1 MNTSPSSE
9 CREVSGLSPDP
20 RVRVFRRTLHGLE
33 DFEGMEVDAYVVL
46 GASHVVVLDT
56 LLNPADVADMLAAL
70 GPASAGKQLLCVNS
84 HADWDHVWGNGY
96 FRHTRS
102 VPIIAHERCRQR
114 LLAPEAQARLERF
127 QQQTRTFDGVMVVP
141 PTLTFTEQMTIAD
154 EELSIELRH
163 APGHCHDHIVAWLP
177 ALRLLL
183 GFDAIEWPLP
193 CIEESDCAA
202 AMLPTLQYLAALNPL
217 HVLCS
222 HGNVSNPALIQE
234 NLAYFQ
240 EIERRAHQLLAQRL
254 PAVHELEQA
263 AALINY
269 PFAEAIAHVSA
280 DIDRAY
286 YSWAHEQNARAIL
299 THLRTQ
305 HLQAANETA

>member
-1 MNTSPSSE
+1 MNTPPTAE
-9 CREVSGLSPDP
+9 CREITGLSPDP

-56 LLNPADVADMLAAL
+56 LLNPADVAGMLAAL
-70 GPASAGKQLLCVNS
+70 GPALAVKQLLCVNS

-96 FRHTRS
+96 FRHTR
-102 VPIIAHERCRQR
+102 PAPLIAHERCRQR
-114 LLAPEAQARLERF
+114 LLDPEALTRLERY
-127 QQQTRTFDGVMVVP
+127 QQETRAFDGVVVVP
-141 PTLTFTEQMTIAD
+141 PTLTFTTQMTIAD
-154 EELSIELRH
+154 EELSIELLH
-163 APGHCHDHIVAWLP
+163 APGHCRDQIVAWLP

-193 CIEESDCAA
+193 CIEESACAA
-202 AMLPTLQYLAALNPL
+202 DMLPTLQRLAALNPL

-222 HGNVSNPALIQE
+222 HGNVASPAQIQE
-234 NLAYFQ
+234 NLTYFQ
-240 EIERRAHQLLAQRL
+240 EIERRARQLLATRL
-254 PAVHELEQA
+254 PATHELEQA
-263 AALINY
+263 ATLINY
-269 PFAEAIAHVSA
+269 PFDEAIAHVSP

-299 THLRTQ
+299 THLRPIIYPDCQ
-305 HLQAANETA
+305 I